1 MHAAQVVHM
10 ATGREFRGF
19 SEVWHYFQ
27 IVGAF
32 LVGFEGPRFRV
43 EEQGRK
49 LINKNIANKN

>member
-1 MHAAQVVHM
+1 M